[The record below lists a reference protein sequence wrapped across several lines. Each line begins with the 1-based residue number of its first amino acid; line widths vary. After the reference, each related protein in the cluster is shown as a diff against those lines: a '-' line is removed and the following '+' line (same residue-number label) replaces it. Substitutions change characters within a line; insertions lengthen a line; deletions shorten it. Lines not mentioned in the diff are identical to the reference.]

1 MKKQT
6 VLVPGTVLKEKY
18 LDVYQLSPGKL
29 AEDIGLSASAV
40 RNVLINKAKISL
52 NVAVRLSKYFG
63 TTVQYWV
70 DLQNAYDLVEIAND
84 AELNEA
90 VKKIQRAKKPA
101 PVKKPAA
108 SAGGKKGP
116 VKKDAAKKPA
126 AKKPAVKKAV
136 AKKPVAKKAAPK
148 KLTPKS
154 KKPLLK
160 KD

>member
-1 MKKQT
+1 MKKQN

-18 LDVYQLSPGKL
+18 LDTYQLSPGKL

-40 RNVLINKAKISL
+40 RNVLINKAKITL

-70 DLQNAYDLVEIAND
+70 DLQNAYDLVELEKD

-90 VKKIQRAKKPA
+90 LKKIQKAKIPAPAKKAAA
-101 PVKKPAA
+101 P
-108 SAGGKKGP
+108 GNGKKE
-116 VKKDAAKKPA
+116 AAKKSAPSKAAPA
-126 AKKPAVKKAV
+126 
-136 AKKPVAKKAAPK
+136 KAAPK
-148 KLTPKS
+148 KSPAVKKTVAKD
-154 KKPLLK
+154 KKPLIK